1 MSYEEKRAGFA
12 KPAPEYR
19 PIAYLELP
27 APDSEHIKADILREM
42 AKYSALG
49 CQAVI
54 PQLPEGTVLDE
65 AGLAPVREMYEI
77 LLAVA
82 EETGMKVGFHLDPAF
97 EHAVVQ
103 TLTDLGETALCAKM
117 LDCREYLC
125 TAGEKIDRPLHA
137 GELLSLVAFSEENDR
152 ILDLRGYIREGRLV
166 FEVPD
171 GNWVIREY
179 LALPDT
185 ESGAANYLSYEASY
199 RYISAAFSLFE
210 RIFTP
215 YLENGTL
222 SLLSYSEIGFN
233 GKNRRNWDASFNTLF
248 RTRFGFDPAPYY
260 PRALYLHRQ
269 GYPAHQSHDD
279 DRARLDDP
287 ARHHAGAVR
296 FCHQN
301 GAFSLRQSFRAE
313 TDRLLF
319 PGGRRHA
326 QQYLFALRAV

>member
-152 ILDLRGYIREGRLV
+152 
-166 FEVPD
+166 
-171 GNWVIREY
+171 
-179 LALPDT
+179 
-185 ESGAANYLSYEASY
+185 
-199 RYISAAFSLFE
+199 
-210 RIFTP
+210 
-215 YLENGTL
+215 
-222 SLLSYSEIGFN
+222 
-233 GKNRRNWDASFNTLF
+233 K
-248 RTRFGFDPAPYY
+248 
-260 PRALYLHRQ
+260 
-269 GYPAHQSHDD
+269 
-279 DRARLDDP
+279 AR
-287 ARHHAGAVR
+287 
-296 FCHQN
+296 
-301 GAFSLRQSFRAE
+301 
-313 TDRLLF
+313 
-319 PGGRRHA
+319 
-326 QQYLFALRAV
+326 